1 MNEQTTVYD
10 LGDISS
16 AAKPRQAPRRPVTTQ
31 PTAAPPPRAAPI
43 PGKNPAH
50 SQRWQALQPGAATA
64 GTLSLFLPGAGQALL
79 GRPKLGLFFVSLLG
93 LFVCCGWAVLATL
106 ERLNDTAALLGAP
119 RSLASWILVVLFAAG
134 AATHLAAVLHA
145 HDLGEARRGR
155 SRPWPVVS
163 MIASLLIPGWGQV
176 LNGDRIRAV
185 LFLGGLWHLAG
196 AWIVVLP
203 VLRYLIESPMVPV
216 RPLLLGPVL
225 LACSTCVLWILA
237 TYDAAA
243 GATMRR
249 LER

>member
-1 MNEQTTVYD
+1 MEEQTTVYD
-10 LGDISS
+10 LGDIGS
-16 AAKPRQAPRRPVTTQ
+16 AARARPAARRPVTTQ
-31 PTAAPPPRAAPI
+31 PTAPPRRAKPAARV
-43 PGKNPAH
+43 ADTRTE
-50 SQRWQALQPGAATA
+50 RWRALRPGAAAA
-64 GTLSLFLPGAGQALL
+64 GSLSLFLPGAGQALL
-79 GRPKLGLFFVSLLG
+79 GHPKLGLFFISLLG
-93 LFVCCGWAVLATL
+93 LFICCAWAVVQTL
-106 ERLNDTAALLGAP
+106 ERLNDTAALLGAH

-155 SRPWPVVS
+155 TRPWPALS
-163 MIASLLIPGWGQV
+163 MIASLLVPGWGQV

-185 LFLGGLWHLAG
+185 LFLGGLWHLLG

-243 GATMRR
+243 GAAMRR